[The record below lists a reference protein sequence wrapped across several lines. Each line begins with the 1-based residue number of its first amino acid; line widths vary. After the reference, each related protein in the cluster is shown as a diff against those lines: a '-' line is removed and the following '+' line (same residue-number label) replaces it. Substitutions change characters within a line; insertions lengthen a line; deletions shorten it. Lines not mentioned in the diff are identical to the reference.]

1 MKHTR
6 QVLAA
11 ASLLLASPFVLAQA
25 SPPPASAPTREEVS
39 KQARE
44 ATKAGKIEH
53 GEADH
58 DAGRP
63 SAKVAKS
70 GTSSAQVRKEGAA
83 AAKAGQT
90 ESGEAS
96 VVQKAEEGVK
106 PKK

>member
-1 MKHTR
+1 VR
-6 QVLAA
+6 Q
-11 ASLLLASPFVLAQA
+11 
-25 SPPPASAPTREEVS
+25 E
-39 KQARE
+39 ARD

-63 SAKVAKS
+63 AAKTAKS
-70 GTSSAQVRKEGAA
+70 TTPREQVRKEGAA

-96 VVQKAEEGVK
+96 VMQKAEEGAK